1 MGVRS
6 HPRRGAGASGR
17 ARAAGTAAR
26 IVTLPHMVRRL
37 LLLGCAA
44 AVALTVLGVIRADDL
59 HTTLAVGA
67 ILVASVLG
75 GGAAALL
82 PHKSRAPA
90 EFRRSLLRRGA
101 GAALVLAAVSALGAL
116 TVVSARLLQGP
127 VVAVVAVAAGIAV
140 GAAAAFAVPARA
152 PAARPA
158 LDEQK
163 RVTTFARPLE
173 MEPFGGRRLLT
184 GALLLGIVAI
194 ALFVR
199 LWHFN
204 DVGYNSDEAVYAGQ
218 GAGIAHDS
226 QLAPF
231 FPVFRAHPLLFQ
243 SVVAVGYELHQG
255 DWFGRAAAIAFGA
268 LCVLATF
275 ELGRLLYGAQGGPD
289 RRRRAR
295 PHALPRDRQPSG
307 PARRAAG
314 LLHDA
319 DALRADPLRALRTR
333 ASGCAAPAPAWGSR
347 CSQRS
352 RASSSAAPSMPSSRS
367 HRRSACACGT
377 GSPRSRSW
385 SITIAPYPLALALS
399 GQSRTGGSFLAWQLA
414 RRPNHSLLFYLTAV
428 PVSVGVAVCGL
439 AALALLAR
447 ARLRR
452 WSWRE
457 TLVAC
462 WIGVPIAFLE
472 LWPVKGFQYLLP
484 LAPVIAV
491 LAAEGVSVVARA
503 VAQTQWISV
512 RRARPVLALALL
524 ATLVIPTYA
533 AVTPSSSASFLA
545 GSGGVPGGRET
556 GRFIRAHVPEGATML
571 AIGPSMANILEFY
584 GRRRAYGL
592 SVSANPLR
600 RNPIY
605 QAVTNPDLSLRRGD
619 IQYIVWDAFSANR
632 SRHFEGRLL
641 SYVSRYRGRAVYT
654 FSTSARAKDG
664 SARPRPADRRVRG
677 APMRRWALA
686 SLALAA
692 AAFAPAASAATRT
705 PATPIRHIVVLMQEN
720 HSFDN
725 YFGTYPGADGL
736 PARACLPKSFQEALG
751 CSRPSHVGGHAVL
764 GLGNDPALFSA
775 QYHGGKMDGFLAAY
789 RVGRGLGGLPN
800 PLGYYDARDLPY
812 AWNLADNYVLF
823 DHFFSS
829 AHGGSVWNHMF
840 AISAA
845 PGNRQCRCPA
855 AGGLSRYDHDL
866 RQAAIGRHPVAVL
879 RQRLRPDE
887 HRRQPGAALGRRS
900 FSRFPCSPCPASSTP
915 RDSPRA
921 SSTSS
926 SSIAMLNR
934 AISPPC
940 PTSRRALSASTLPA
954 SSSPDR
960 RSCARS
966 SAS

>member
-1 MGVRS
+1 
-6 HPRRGAGASGR
+6 
-17 ARAAGTAAR
+17 
-26 IVTLPHMVRRL
+26 MVRRL

-44 AVALTVLGVIRADDL
+44 AVALTVLAVMRADDL

-67 ILVASVLG
+67 ILGASVLG

-82 PHKSRAPA
+82 PRAPA
-90 EFRRSLLRRGA
+90 ERRRSLLRRGA
-101 GAALVLAAVSALGAL
+101 GVALVLAAVSALGAL

-127 VVAVVAVAAGIAV
+127 IVAVVAVAAGIAV

-158 LDEQK
+158 PDEQK
-163 RVTTFARPLE
+163 RITTFARPLD

-275 ELGRLLYGAQGGPD
+275 ELGRLLYG
-289 RRRRAR
+289 
-295 PHALPRDRQPSG
+295 PR
-307 PARRAAG
+307 AG
-314 LLHDA
+314 LIAAAVL
-319 DALRADPLRALRTR
+319 ALMPYHVIVSRQVLLDGPQALFTTLTLCALIRFARSGRTIWLCCTGACLGLSVLAKEPSVIFCGAVYAFFALSPEVRMRLRDGLVAL
-333 ASGCAAPAPAWGSR
+333 AI
-347 CSQRS
+347 
-352 RASSSAAPSMPSSRS
+352 MVV
-367 HRRSACACGT
+367 
-377 GSPRSRSW
+377 
-385 SITIAPYPLALALS
+385 TIAPYPLALALS

-457 TLVAC
+457 TLIAC

-503 VAQTQWISV
+503 VAQTRWISV
-512 RRARPVLALALL
+512 RRARPVLAMALL

-556 GRFIRAHVPEGATML
+556 GRFIRARVPEGATML

-664 SARPRPADRRVRG
+664 SRVRV
-677 APMRRWALA
+677 PL
-686 SLALAA
+686 
-692 AAFAPAASAATRT
+692 
-705 PATPIRHIVVLMQEN
+705 IVV
-720 HSFDN
+720 
-725 YFGTYPGADGL
+725 YAV
-736 PARACLPKSFQEALG
+736 
-751 CSRPSHVGGHAVL
+751 RP
-764 GLGNDPALFSA
+764 
-775 QYHGGKMDGFLAAY
+775 
-789 RVGRGLGGLPN
+789 
-800 PLGYYDARDLPY
+800 
-812 AWNLADNYVLF
+812 
-823 DHFFSS
+823 
-829 AHGGSVWNHMF
+829 
-840 AISAA
+840 
-845 PGNRQCRCPA
+845 
-855 AGGLSRYDHDL
+855 
-866 RQAAIGRHPVAVL
+866 
-879 RQRLRPDE
+879 
-887 HRRQPGAALGRRS
+887 
-900 FSRFPCSPCPASSTP
+900 
-915 RDSPRA
+915 
-921 SSTSS
+921 
-926 SSIAMLNR
+926 
-934 AISPPC
+934 
-940 PTSRRALSASTLPA
+940 
-954 SSSPDR
+954 
-960 RSCARS
+960 
-966 SAS
+966 